1 MKAKLQRLTRPAY
14 IAVAFVLVTVSVLS
28 GMRPQPVSAAP
39 LTTRSIRISK
49 SAIGTTSAGQ
59 NVVYRI
65 GFTIPAAVNVG
76 GMAIDFCS
84 NSPLIGETC
93 TAPAGFNT
101 NEATPLTINTQ
112 SGITDFAID
121 AATDANTI
129 ILTRTAASSSGA
141 VSFELGTGTGGN
153 GFTNPTAVGTFY
165 GRLYTYTTSGAA
177 QAHDEDAA
185 TGYQDY
191 GGIALSTAAV
201 INITARVQETLSFCV
216 YPDDD
221 GGGVGSGTCGDAPN
235 ITIGHDNGA
244 GTFIIDASQVDEA
257 LVHFSLSTNANGG
270 AVVRLKGDTLKDS
283 VTPTPNDI
291 NAQGSPASAIAA
303 ATEGFGLRIATAG
316 SLTATAPYN
325 GGAGNYGFVVSGGGA
340 DDVTST
346 FGGQIASVGAPVNN
360 SVTTIEFAAQA
371 SNTTAA
377 GVYTASE
384 QLIATG
390 TF

>member
-1 MKAKLQRLTRPAY
+1 MKLRLPKLKRSAY
-14 IAVAFVLVTVSVLS
+14 IAVSSVLVVVSILS
-28 GMRPQPVSAAP
+28 GLRPQPAYAAP
-39 LTTRSIRISK
+39 LTSRSIRISK
-49 SAIGTTSAGQ
+49 SAIGTSSAGQ
-59 NVVYRI
+59 DVIYRI
-65 GFTIPAAVNVG
+65 GFTIPASVNVG

-93 TAPAGFNT
+93 TAAAGLNT
-101 NEATPLTINTQ
+101 NEGTTTINTQ

-129 ILTRTAASSSGA
+129 ILTRTAAAASGA
-141 VSFELGTGTGGN
+141 VSFLLGTGTGGN

-165 GRLYTYTTSGAA
+165 GRLYTYTTTAAA
-177 QAHDEDAA
+177 QGHNEDAA
-185 TGYQDY
+185 AGYQDY

-221 GGGVGSGTCGDAPN
+221 GGGPASGTCGDAPN

-244 GTFIIDASQVDEA
+244 GTFIIDSTQVDESF
-257 LVHFSLSTNANGG
+257 VHFSLSTNASGG
-270 AVVRLKGDTLKDS
+270 AIVRMKGDTLKDS

-291 NAQGSPASAIAA
+291 NAKGTPA
-303 ATEGFGLRIATAG
+303 ATFAGGEEGFGLRISTAG
-316 SLTATAPYN
+316 GMTAVAPYN
-325 GGAGNYGFVVSGGGA
+325 GGAAAYALVVSGGGTN
-340 DDVTST
+340 DVTST
-346 FGGQIASVGAPVNN
+346 FGAEIASVAAPVNN

-371 SNTTAA
+371 SNTTPA

-384 QLIATG
+384 QLISTG